1 MKTPHPGQLPDASFS
16 SGAAHPS
23 LVMYSTAC
31 CPFEALHREQESRD
45 DPVLTLQMAG
55 RSDDSPNHTL
65 RPACRPFEMLHREQ
79 ESSDDP
85 VPTLQ
90 MAGRS
95 DDSLNHTLRPGI
107 ICRRRSVR
115 ANSVPGVLHG
125 VCKSGANLRDR
136 FRVPKAFR
144 RAGLVWFLWSIFL
157 PRALPGNSQGDA
169 WYVLLLNFLF
179 IFFLGDQALCHVNFV
194 YIGAYH

>member
-1 MKTPHPGQLPDASFS
+1 MSKKRIMKTPHPGQLPDASFS

-55 RSDDSPNHTL
+55 RSDD
-65 RPACRPFEMLHREQ
+65 A
-79 ESSDDP
+79 
-85 VPTLQ
+85 
-90 MAGRS
+90 
-95 DDSLNHTLRPGI
+95 LNHTLRPGI

-115 ANSVPGVLHG
+115 AKSVPGVLHG

-157 PRALPGNSQGDA
+157 PCALPGNSQGDA
-169 WYVLLLNFLF
+169 WYVLLLTFLF
-179 IFFLGDQALCHVNFV
+179 IFFLGDQALRHVNFA
-194 YIGAYH
+194 YIGWSLPHTYH